1 MGGVV
6 VVEGFFGL
14 NGMGQLIVANI
25 FAHEYSIVQYGV
37 ALLAL
42 IYVTVNFL
50 VDMAYAWIDPRVRAG
65 RALG

>member
-1 MGGVV
+1 VSSIYV
-6 VVEGFFGL
+6 
-14 NGMGQLIVANI
+14 
-25 FAHEYSIVQYGV
+25 HEYSTVQYGV

-42 IYVTVNFL
+42 IYVSVNFL